1 MSPVDTD
8 QLRILPPLPREAEDF
23 EALNSDRFDILAAL
37 RGASA
42 PIVTQMRKRRAQR
55 LMQAALRFE
64 AQMQSQGDV
73 DLFERWQMLSYLA
86 KAQRIDAAQRAER
99 LAVLREHVRRETGL
113 QAYPVQMLAAS
124 ALADRTAIEMATGE
138 GKTLVTAM
146 GAALQAAQGWPV
158 HVITSNEYLALR
170 DLELN
175 AALFRRLGLTAGGI
189 DPDMEQP
196 ERRGIYARDI
206 VYAAS
211 KEVAFDHLRDRIAL
225 GDASALTLKLQA
237 MAGAGAQPVM
247 RGLWSAIVDEADSV
261 LIDEART
268 PLVISAPGGD
278 PALARIAVQAV
289 QMVRGFQAGPD
300 FVLDPKGKRA
310 IKLTEAG
317 QSRVRASADLLGGV
331 WTGERRATELAERAL
346 YALHVLQRDA
356 QYIIRDGKAEIVDEN
371 TGRIMPDRT
380 WSDGLHQMVE
390 VKEGLN
396 PSEDRITLG
405 RLTFQRF
412 FRRYKQLSGL
422 SGTLVEARSE
432 LKQIYDLAVMP
443 VPTHRP
449 SRRRML
455 KPEIFQTAEE
465 KWRAAAQAAQRYS
478 SAGHPVL
485 IGARTVGGAEAASA
499 ALEERGVEHKVLSAR
514 QDAEEADVIAQAGKS
529 GAVTVAT
536 NMAGRGTDIALDDA
550 ARAAGGLVVLMT
562 ERHES
567 ARVDRQLVGRCA
579 RQGAP
584 GLVETYLAADDDIF
598 GPSGHPAPR
607 LADFD
612 KAQRAIED
620 RHRGQRADLNRME
633 EGLDDMIA
641 FAGGLE

>member
-1 MSPVDTD
+1 MSQAATD
-8 QLRILPPLPREAEDF
+8 PFRLLPPLPAAAED
-23 EALNSDRFDILAAL
+23 AQSSNSDRFDLAAAVRGTSAPLVTALRKQKAGRLMRAAL
-37 RGASA
+37 RLEDQASGL
-42 PIVTQMRKRRAQR
+42 TDT
-55 LMQAALRFE
+55 ALT
-64 AQMQSQGDV
+64 D
-73 DLFERWQMLSYLA
+73 RWQSLSYAA
-86 KAQRIDAAQRAER
+86 KARRITGAQKAER
-99 LAVLREHVRRETGL
+99 LAVLREHVRRETGML
-113 QAYPVQMLAAS
+113 AYPVQLLAAT
-124 ALADRTAIEMATGE
+124 ALADRTAVEMATGE

-146 GAALQAAQGWPV
+146 GAALQAAEGWPV

-170 DLELN
+170 DLDLN
-175 AALFRRLGLTAGGI
+175 AALFARLGLTAGGI
-189 DPDMEQP
+189 DPEMEQA
-196 ERRGIYARDI
+196 ERRNIYARDI

-237 MAGAGAQPVM
+237 MTGTGAEPVM

-289 QMVRGFQAGPD
+289 RMAQRLRAGPD
-300 FVLDPKGKRA
+300 FTLDPKGKRPV
-310 IKLTEAG
+310 KLTDMG
-317 QSRVRASADLLGGV
+317 KNIVRGRADLLGGV

-356 QYIIRDGKAEIVDEN
+356 QYIIREGKAEIVDEN

-390 VKEGLN
+390 VKEGLE
-396 PSEDRITLG
+396 PSADRVTLG

-422 SGTLVEARSE
+422 SGTLVEARRE
-432 LKQIYDLAVMP
+432 LKEIYDLAVMP

-449 SRRRML
+449 SQRRVL
-455 KPEIFQTAEE
+455 AAHVFATAEE
-465 KWRAAAQAAQRYS
+465 KWSAVAEAAKRY
-478 SAGHPVL
+478 AEGGQPVL

-499 ALEERGVEHKVLSAR
+499 ALTAQGIAHRVLSAR
-514 QDAEEADVIAQAGKS
+514 QDAQEADVVAHAGVS
-529 GAVTVAT
+529 GTVTVAT

-550 ARAAGGLVVLMT
+550 AREAGGLVVLMT

-567 ARVDRQLVGRCA
+567 ARVDRQLIGRCA

-598 GPSGHPAPR
+598 GANGHPSPR
-607 LADFD
+607 VADFD
-612 KAQRAIED
+612 AAQRRIED
-620 RHRGQRADLNRME
+620 RHRSQRADLNRME